1 MDYITETVRPLL
13 TPELAKKLCDI
24 NNRFYRDNCQ
34 SFSATRVSPWT
45 GWRISLE
52 TLRRAGLLD
61 AEELTV
67 FDMACGNLR
76 FASFLS
82 EELPHKDLTIF
93 AVDDCDT
100 LVPPRSGVRFQS
112 IDVVG
117 LLLAGTVLSERID
130 APACDLSVCF
140 GFMHHIPGQ
149 NNRARLLE
157 SLLQQTRSGGYA
169 VVSFWR
175 FLDNEALAKKA
186 RLTHTSALEEL
197 GLDDAE
203 ISELDAGDC
212 FLGWKDTVGSYR
224 YCHSFASTE
233 IDELLASVTDR
244 ASVVARFIADGR
256 TNDLNEYAILR
267 VD

>member
-1 MDYITETVRPLL
+1 MRPLL
-13 TPELAKKLCDI
+13 TPELAKKLCGI
-24 NNRFYRDNCQ
+24 NNRFYRDNCE

-52 TLRRAGLLD
+52 TLKQTDLLD
-61 AEELTV
+61 AEELAV

-76 FASFLS
+76 FASFLG
-82 EELPHKDLTIF
+82 EELPDKDLTVF

-100 LVPPRSGVRFQS
+100 LVPQRSGVRFQS
-112 IDVVG
+112 IDIVD
-117 LLLAGTVLSERID
+117 LLLAGTALSERID

-149 NNRARLLE
+149 DSRTRLLE
-157 SLLQQTRSGGYA
+157 SLLRQTRSGGYV

-175 FLDNEALAKKA
+175 FLENEALAKKA
-186 RLTHTSALEEL
+186 RLTHAQALDEL
-197 GLDDAE
+197 GLDEEE
-203 ISELDAGDC
+203 ISELNTGDC

-224 YCHSFASTE
+224 YCHSFASAE
-233 IDELLASVTDR
+233 IDELLASVADR
-244 ASVVARFIADGR
+244 ASVVDRFIADGR
-256 TNDLNEYAILR
+256 TNDLNEYVILR